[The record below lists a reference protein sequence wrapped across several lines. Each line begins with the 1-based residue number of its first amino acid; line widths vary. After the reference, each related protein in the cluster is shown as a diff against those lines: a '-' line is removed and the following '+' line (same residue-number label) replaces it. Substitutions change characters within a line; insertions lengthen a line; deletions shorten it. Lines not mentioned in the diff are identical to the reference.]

1 PDRLLLDAQ
10 FRLDAGRCQPDAG
23 ALHVLAALRDD
34 HGAAGQRGRLRPGA
48 GRQGGNHLPLCWA
61 PYKPVRQLSVWSGLW
76 SAMFSRHRCGKLAA
90 PCFVQLSTTVSGG
103 LIMNKFIVT
112 LVAIAV
118 GTVSGCAEMTETQ
131 RTTGTGAAIGAA
143 AGAVVG
149 GLTGGGG
156 KGVATGAVVGGALGA
171 GGGYLWSQ
179 HMQEQKASMEQATRG
194 SGVRVSQTADNQ
206 LKLDIPS
213 DISFDSGRSD
223 IKSNLSPILDRFA
236 ITLNQNPVT
245 TVKII
250 GHTDSTGSDLVN
262 EPLSVNRAIATRD
275 YLARH
280 GVASNRISVDGRGS
294 HEPVA
299 DNNSA
304 AGRAMNRRVEIFV
317 AESAR

>member
-1 PDRLLLDAQ
+1 MCSRCRQATVPQTRRSMLCPIINDR
-10 FRLDAGRCQPDAG
+10 
-23 ALHVLAALRDD
+23 
-34 HGAAGQRGRLRPGA
+34 
-48 GRQGGNHLPLCWA
+48 
-61 PYKPVRQLSVWSGLW
+61 SG
-76 SAMFSRHRCGKLAA
+76 SH
-90 PCFVQLSTTVSGG
+90 
-103 LIMNKFIVT
+103 IMNKFIVT

-118 GTVSGCAEMTETQ
+118 GTISGCAEMTETQ

-236 ITLNQNPVT
+236 VTLNQNPVT
-245 TVKII
+245 TVKI
-250 GHTDSTGSDLVN
+250 
-262 EPLSVNRAIATRD
+262 
-275 YLARH
+275 
-280 GVASNRISVDGRGS
+280 
-294 HEPVA
+294 
-299 DNNSA
+299 
-304 AGRAMNRRVEIFV
+304 
-317 AESAR
+317 